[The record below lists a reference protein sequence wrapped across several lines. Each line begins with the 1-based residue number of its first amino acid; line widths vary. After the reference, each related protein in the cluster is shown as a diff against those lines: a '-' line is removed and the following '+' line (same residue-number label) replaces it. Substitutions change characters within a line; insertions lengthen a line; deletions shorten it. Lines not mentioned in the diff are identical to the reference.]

1 MVPIRP
7 RPEGAKVS
15 AKRIG
20 NDEALRVSPAR
31 RPDAAHGYL
40 GPCDSWLRVG
50 HKSLG
55 LEARP

>member
-40 GPCDSWLRVG
+40 GPCDS
-50 HKSLG
+50 
-55 LEARP
+55 